1 MSATVIQLPRR
12 RRSGPPPASLMN
24 VARYQRFVDGR
35 LASLLELVRRGAS
48 RSGIAMELEQLLDW
62 HRALGRLREGA

>member
-1 MSATVIQLPRR
+1 
-12 RRSGPPPASLMN
+12 MN